1 MDLKVCD
8 CLPHNF
14 LITKLLPGDVL
25 NMHAKKCWITHK
37 MEIRQNFESLQ
48 FLESGD

>member
-1 MDLKVCD
+1 MHLQVFG

-14 LITKLLPGDVL
+14 LITKLLPGDFL
-25 NMHAKKCWITHK
+25 NLHAKKCWITHK
-37 MEIRQNFESLQ
+37 MEIGQNFESLQ